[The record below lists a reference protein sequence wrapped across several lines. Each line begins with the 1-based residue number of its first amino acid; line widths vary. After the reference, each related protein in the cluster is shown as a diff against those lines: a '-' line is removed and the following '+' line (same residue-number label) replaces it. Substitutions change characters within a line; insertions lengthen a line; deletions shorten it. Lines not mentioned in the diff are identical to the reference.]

1 MGGERKEE
9 IPMHSEERLI
19 KKLRVALV
27 LPLIPLMADAVIQ
40 STVGAH
46 HPQDLIWGPIMLV
59 LMAPL
64 VGYLLRQEN
73 TSVSE
78 TPVLSKGF
86 RVIRGKGTP
95 WNR

>member
-1 MGGERKEE
+1 
-9 IPMHSEERLI
+9 MHSEERLI

-59 LMAPL
+59 LMTPL
-64 VGYLLRQEN
+64 GYLLRQEN
-73 TSVSE
+73 TPVSE
-78 TPVLSKGF
+78 TPVRSFVG
-86 RVIRGKGTP
+86 RVPHGIVNPFSGV
-95 WNR
+95 